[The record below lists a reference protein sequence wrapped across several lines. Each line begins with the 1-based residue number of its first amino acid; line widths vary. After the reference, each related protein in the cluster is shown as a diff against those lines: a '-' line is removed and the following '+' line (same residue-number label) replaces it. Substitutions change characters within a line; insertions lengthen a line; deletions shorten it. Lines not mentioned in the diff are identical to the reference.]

1 MGDQICEKCVKFC
14 SFVCLYVVYHI
25 HVKSCIDLFIK
36 LMKKGNTS
44 VQDEEGW
51 KGNSSKR
58 NNSHDLYL
66 QQPVYELTFKLVVNL
81 EVGV

>member
-1 MGDQICEKCVKFC
+1 
-14 SFVCLYVVYHI
+14 
-25 HVKSCIDLFIK
+25 
-36 LMKKGNTS
+36 MKKGNMS
-44 VQDEEGW
+44 VHDEEGW

-81 EVGV
+81 EVGVLSSALTGCVRVGNYKHNLEIHACAKVKWLYAK

>member
-1 MGDQICEKCVKFC
+1 
-14 SFVCLYVVYHI
+14 
-25 HVKSCIDLFIK
+25 
-36 LMKKGNTS
+36 MKKGNAS
-44 VQDEEGW
+44 VHDEEGW
-51 KGNSSKR
+51 KGYSSKR